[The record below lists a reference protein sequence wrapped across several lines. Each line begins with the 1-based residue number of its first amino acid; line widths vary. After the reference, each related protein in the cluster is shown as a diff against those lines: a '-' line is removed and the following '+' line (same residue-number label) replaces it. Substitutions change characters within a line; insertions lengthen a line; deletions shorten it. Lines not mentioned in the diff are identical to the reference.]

1 MKASFGSVMR
11 RMLATAIA
19 AAVAAAVPMTAGFA
33 APAHSVDVSIVAGK
47 ADSDGGF
54 DFNGYQKGAM
64 TVTVPV
70 GWRVVV
76 HFTNAHDL
84 PHSLA
89 VLPVGAE
96 KQPAPS
102 AAPVFSGA
110 TTKEL
115 QAGLPKGAKQTFAF
129 EASTPGSYE
138 FVCGVPG
145 HSLAGMW
152 DRLVVSPTADAPSVT
167 PPGAA
172 TLVVDSN

>member
-1 MKASFGSVMR
+1 MTVSPGSVTR
-11 RMLATAIA
+11 RALAAAIA
-19 AAVAAAVPMTAGFA
+19 AAAVGAVLMTAGLA
-33 APAHSVDVSIVAGK
+33 APAHSVDVSIIAGK
-47 ADSDGGF
+47 SDGDGGF

-70 GWRVVV
+70 GWQVVV
-76 HFTNAHDL
+76 HFTNANYL

-89 VLPVGAE
+89 VLPEGSE

-115 QAGLPKGAKQTFAF
+115 QAGLPKGTKQTFTF
-129 EASTPGSYE
+129 EASKPGTYE

-145 HSLAGMW
+145 HGVAGMW
-152 DRLVVSPTADAPSVT
+152 DRLVVSATADAPSVT
-167 PPGAA
+167 PSGAA
-172 TLVVDSN
+172 TIVVGGN